1 MVIHMV
7 NSRFSVAIHILSL
20 IATTSDKSLLTSDF
34 IAGSVNTNPVVVRR
48 MIGVLKKA
56 GLLSSHSG
64 MAGYEL
70 LVEPKDLTLLAI
82 YQAIDGPEQ
91 LFAIHDEP
99 NPACAVGQKIQHTL
113 EGVYTSVWLAMKE
126 QLQAQTL
133 QDVLDQL
140 RT

>member
-1 MVIHMV
+1 MV

-20 IATTSDKSLLTSDF
+20 IATTSDKSQLTSDY

-48 MIGVLKKA
+48 MIGKLKKA
-56 GLLSSHSG
+56 GLLTSQSG
-64 MAGYEL
+64 IAGYG
-70 LVEPKDLTLLAI
+70 LVIEPKNLSLLSI
-82 YQAIDGPEQ
+82 YRAIDGPEQ

-99 NPACAVGQKIQHTL
+99 NPACAVGRQIQHTL
-113 EGVYTSVWLAMKE
+113 ETVYLDVWHVMEK

-140 RT
+140 R

>member
-1 MVIHMV
+1 MV

-34 IAGSVNTNPVVVRR
+34 IAGSVNTNPVVIRR

-56 GLLSSHSG
+56 GLLLSHSG
-64 MAGYEL
+64 VAGYEL
-70 LVEPKDLTLLAI
+70 LVEPKNLTLFAI

-99 NPACAVGQKIQHTL
+99 NPACAVGREIQHTL
-113 EGVYTSVWLAMKE
+113 EDVYTSIWQAME
-126 QLQAQTL
+126 GQLQAQTL

>member
-1 MVIHMV
+1 MV

-56 GLLSSHSG
+56 SLLLSHSG
-64 MAGYEL
+64 VAGYEL
-70 LVEPKDLTLLAI
+70 LVEPKNLTLLAI

-99 NPACAVGQKIQHTL
+99 NPACAVGREIQHTL
-113 EGVYTSVWLAMKE
+113 EDVYTSIWQAME
-126 QLQAQTL
+126 AQLQAQTL

>member
-1 MVIHMV
+1 MV

-64 MAGYEL
+64 VAGYEI
-70 LVEPKDLTLLAI
+70 LVEPKKLTLLAI

-99 NPACAVGQKIQHTL
+99 NPACAVGREIQHTL
-113 EGVYTSVWLAMKE
+113 EDVYTSIWQAMKE

-133 QDVLDQL
+133 RDVLDQL

>member
-56 GLLSSHSG
+56 GLLLSHSG
-64 MAGYEL
+64 VAGYEL
-70 LVEPKDLTLLAI
+70 LVEPKNLTLLAI

-99 NPACAVGQKIQHTL
+99 NPACAVGREIQHTL
-113 EGVYTSVWLAMKE
+113 EDVYTSIWQAME
-126 QLQAQTL
+126 AQLHAQTL

>member
-1 MVIHMV
+1 MV

-56 GLLSSHSG
+56 GLLLSHSG
-64 MAGYEL
+64 VAGYEL
-70 LVEPKDLTLLAI
+70 LVEPKNLTLLAI

-99 NPACAVGQKIQHTL
+99 NPACAVGREIQHTL
-113 EGVYTSVWLAMKE
+113 EDVYTSIWQAMKAR
-126 QLQAQTL
+126 LQAQTL

>member
-1 MVIHMV
+1 MV

-56 GLLSSHSG
+56 GLLLSHSG
-64 MAGYEL
+64 VAGYEL
-70 LVEPKDLTLLAI
+70 LVEPKNLTLLAI

-99 NPACAVGQKIQHTL
+99 NPACAVGREIQHTL
-113 EGVYTSVWLAMKE
+113 EDVYTSIWQAME
-126 QLQAQTL
+126 ARLQAQTL

>member
-1 MVIHMV
+1 MV

-56 GLLSSHSG
+56 GLLLSHSG
-64 MAGYEL
+64 VAGYKL
-70 LVEPKDLTLLAI
+70 LVQPKNLTLLAI

-99 NPACAVGQKIQHTL
+99 NPACAVGREIQHTL
-113 EGVYTSVWLAMKE
+113 EDVYTSIWQAME
-126 QLQAQTL
+126 AQLQAQTL

>member
-1 MVIHMV
+1 V

-64 MAGYEL
+64 VAGYEL
-70 LVEPKDLTLLAI
+70 LVEPKKLTLLAI

-99 NPACAVGQKIQHTL
+99 NPACAVGREIQHTL
-113 EGVYTSVWLAMKE
+113 EDVYTSIWQAMKE

>member
-1 MVIHMV
+1 MV
-7 NSRFSVAIHILSL
+7 NSRYSAAIHILSL

-56 GLLSSHSG
+56 GLLLSHSG
-64 MAGYEL
+64 VAGYEL
-70 LVEPKDLTLLAI
+70 LVEPKNLTLLAI

-99 NPACAVGQKIQHTL
+99 NPACAVGREIQHTL
-113 EGVYTSVWLAMKE
+113 EDVYTSIWQAME
-126 QLQAQTL
+126 AQLQAQTL

>member
-1 MVIHMV
+1 MV

-20 IATTSDKSLLTSDF
+20 IATTSDKSLLTSDYM
-34 IAGSVNTNPVVVRR
+34 AGSVNTNPVVVRR

-82 YQAIDGPEQ
+82 YQAMNGPEQ

-99 NPACAVGQKIQHTL
+99 NPACAVGRKIQHTL
-113 EGVYTSVWLAMKE
+113 EGVYISVWQAMEE

-140 RT
+140 RA

>member
-1 MVIHMV
+1 MV

-20 IATTSDKSLLTSDF
+20 IATTSDRSILTSDF

-56 GLLSSHSG
+56 GLLSSQSG
-64 MAGYEL
+64 LAGYEL

-91 LFAIHDEP
+91 LFAIHDQP
-99 NPACAVGQKIQHTL
+99 NPACAVGRKIQHTL
-113 EGVYTSVWLAMKE
+113 EGVYTSVWHAMVE

-140 RT
+140 RI

>member
-1 MVIHMV
+1 MV

-64 MAGYEL
+64 VAGYEL
-70 LVEPKDLTLLAI
+70 LVEPKKLTLLAI

-99 NPACAVGQKIQHTL
+99 NPACAVGREIQHTL
-113 EGVYTSVWLAMKE
+113 EDVYTSIWQAMKE

>member
-34 IAGSVNTNPVVVRR
+34 IAGSVNTNPVVIRR

-56 GLLSSHSG
+56 GLLLSHSG
-64 MAGYEL
+64 VAGYEL
-70 LVEPKDLTLLAI
+70 LVEPKNLTLLAI

-99 NPACAVGQKIQHTL
+99 NPACAVGREIQHTL
-113 EGVYTSVWLAMKE
+113 EDVYTSIWQAME
-126 QLQAQTL
+126 GQLQAQTL